1 MTKVIF
7 YTTHCPKCTVLEK
20 KLKEKNI
27 DYIEFTNTEAMIN
40 LGLKTIPA
48 LNVNGE
54 ILDFPS
60 SVKWING
67 VNE

>member
-1 MTKVIF
+1 MAKVIF
-7 YTTHCPKCTVLEK
+7 YTTHCPKCAVLEK

-27 DYIEFTNTEAMIN
+27 EYVEFTDTEAMIN
-40 LGLKTIPA
+40 LGLTTIPA

-67 VNE
+67 VSE